1 MLERVLIAG
10 SGGQGILL
18 IGRIL
23 ARAGMLCIPHVT
35 YFPAYGAEV
44 RGGTSNCQ
52 IVLSN
57 EEIHSPVPSQFEA
70 MLILNQESAQRFIPG
85 RSDSTKVILNT
96 SLCQPPDSRS
106 VIGIQATDIAND
118 LGDIRTTNFVM
129 MGAYLATNAR
139 IPAESMEACIRKELA
154 GKPAAIIDLNIE
166 ALEIG
171 LEQGEVRT
179 AEQPNSRTTE

>member
-23 ARAGMLCIPHVT
+23 ARAGMLCVPHVT

-52 IVLSN
+52 IVLSD
-57 EEIHSPVPSQFEA
+57 EEIHSPVPDQFEA
-70 MLILNQESAQRFIPG
+70 MLILNQESAKRFLPR
-85 RSDSTKVILNT
+85 RSDTTRVVLNT
-96 SLCQPPDSRS
+96 SLCDVTDSDS
-106 VIGIQATDIAND
+106 LTTIPATDIAND
-118 LGDIRTTNFVM
+118 LGEIRCANFVM
-129 MGAYLATNAR
+129 MGAYLASSNCV
-139 IPAESMEACIRKELA
+139 PAEALEECIRMELA
-154 GKPAAIIDLNIE
+154 GKPPALIDLNIE

-171 LEQGEVRT
+171 LNHER
-179 AEQPNSRTTE
+179 

>member
-23 ARAGMLCIPHVT
+23 ARASMSCVPHVT

-52 IVLSN
+52 IVLSD
-57 EEIHSPVPSQFEA
+57 EEIHSPVPDQFEA
-70 MLILNQESAQRFIPG
+70 MLILNQESATHFIP
-85 RSDSTKVILNT
+85 RRTDSTRIILNT
-96 SLCQPPDSRS
+96 SLGETPDAGPVTAIR
-106 VIGIQATDIAND
+106 ATDIAND
-118 LGDIRTTNFVM
+118 LGEIRAANFVM
-129 MGAYLATNAR
+129 MGAYLASNTC
-139 IPAESMEACIRKELA
+139 IPAEALEDCIRKEFA
-154 GKPAAIIDLNIE
+154 GKPAALIDLNIE

-171 LEQGEVRT
+171 LNRGEVRT
-179 AEQPNSRTTE
+179 VEQLNS

>member
-23 ARAGMLCIPHVT
+23 AQGGMSGVPHVT

-52 IVLSN
+52 IVLSS
-57 EEIHSPVPSQFEA
+57 EEIHSPVPDQFEA
-70 MLILNQESAQRFIPG
+70 MLILNQESAIRFIP
-85 RSDSTKVILNT
+85 RRTDNTRVILNT
-96 SLCQPPDSRS
+96 SLCEAPDAGPVSAIR
-106 VIGIQATDIAND
+106 ATDIAND
-118 LGDIRTTNFVM
+118 LGDIRVANFVM
-129 MGAYLATNAR
+129 MGAYLASNDCV
-139 IPAESMEACIRKELA
+139 PAEALEDCIRNELS
-154 GKPAAIIDLNIE
+154 GKPKALIDLNIK

-171 LEQGEVRT
+171 MNHREVRT
-179 AEQPNSRTTE
+179 AEHSNSRTTK

>member
-23 ARAGMLCIPHVT
+23 ARAGMDSVPHVT

-52 IVLSN
+52 IVMSDD
-57 EEIHSPVPSQFEA
+57 EIHSPVPDEFEA
-70 MLILNQESAQRFIPG
+70 MLILNQESANRFLS
-85 RSDSTKVILNT
+85 RRTENTRVVLNI
-96 SLCQPPDSRS
+96 SLCEDPGTGP
-106 VIGIQATDIAND
+106 VIGIPATDIAND
-118 LGDIRTTNFVM
+118 LGEIRVANFVM
-129 MGAYLATNAR
+129 MGAYLSSSDCV
-139 IPAESMEACIRKELA
+139 PVEALEECIRLELA
-154 GKPAAIIDLNIE
+154 GKPAALIDLNIE

-171 LEQGEVRT
+171 LNHEK
-179 AEQPNSRTTE
+179 